1 MNTTTTIKPA
11 RVRVRKANTDIIPT
25 VPKSLERGI
34 KTRAAVVAGAKT
46 VGSGIAVGAKAV
58 DAGAK
63 TVGSGIASGACAVGN
78 FFKGL
83 VKGA

>member
-1 MNTTTTIKPA
+1 MNTNTTAVKPA
-11 RVRVRKANTDIIPT
+11 RVRVRKSNADIIPV

-34 KTRAAVVAGAKT
+34 KAHEAIVTSVKTVGSRVTTGAKT
-46 VGSGIAVGAKAV
+46 VGSGV
-58 DAGAK
+58 
-63 TVGSGIASGACAVGN
+63 ASGACAVGN

>member
-1 MNTTTTIKPA
+1 MNTTTTTINSA
-11 RVRVRKANTDIIPT
+11 RVRVRKSKEDIVPA

-34 KTRAAVVAGAKT
+34 KAHEAITNGVKRVTTGAKT
-46 VGSGIAVGAKAV
+46 VGSGVA
-58 DAGAK
+58 
-63 TVGSGIASGACAVGN
+63 SGVASGACAVGN